1 MRTADP
7 ASPRPDWKLSEGFV
21 AAEGRD
27 ILPHLARSRPNLV
40 ESHTALLL
48 SAFLQNGLIPALIE
62 VIVTGEGV
70 ISVRAGVLL
79 GQFLHLVS
87 SLLPHEISATQQCLP
102 LLASYVD
109 STHPT
114 YSRQK
119 SIKALATVT
128 GLHKLHN
135 LKKHGAKPSSLL
147 LEQVLEYS
155 GQSQGGQFVGDRLK
169 LPSGYPSTE
178 PGGGD
183 VTNIKESGVTVHRD
197 PQSWRWDLVLSTL
210 RWPSETVRRLEDTNC
225 KAFLKKLTDFF
236 LPSSNMFSRLEL
248 DSGRTRYMARVGQAL
263 LDFLL
268 NSIPVCNALNGGQ
281 ADLEPEATVRLD
293 SFIGDVMVCVQE
305 VISSNNPHNCVFSP
319 TRLTNTACQ
328 LYFLFLGRLSRTET
342 GRNCLDKHNTLS
354 LLSELL
360 RVRHDIYL
368 KLVVSAMDYRQEDW
382 GSRSNLLVK
391 ALTVSSEQGRV
402 YSTRWVGVLAR
413 MGVPSISVY
422 GVELLVKQLADE
434 SLTVASTALAI
445 LDEVCDDK
453 MFLESL
459 VSNSQQLVRTNM
471 SRLGDRGRLLVTR
484 CVASANGFNLMSRNN
499 WLGSELNY
507 WATTGNIRY
516 VMLVEGIINDGF
528 SLHQRSEEGHG
539 TYGRRSGQDRETVR
553 DVFTPPHLYG
563 QLAQTKQGL
572 ELLLAENS
580 FWEMILTLQR
590 VGSCRMLESE
600 QQWLE
605 VKAAIWGLSSVAAT
619 SNACKLLEQA
629 GVISSLVQLAE
640 SCPVLSIAGSAF
652 YALGSVASSGAGSGA
667 LGSLGW
673 VTIRHCRGDTWPIA
687 QDWLGET
694 DSIRDS
700 VVTSL
705 VQPAPS
711 SPGSDTEED
720 TSLALVRTNTQSSD
734 TGTVVCVKPSPSKR
748 FSEKVSSWFRN
759 IESEKKRES
768 SNSNSNGNGK
778 AARRNS
784 EGSRGLASSIR
795 MSLRKKRPSIGSGR
809 PRTTSVGSL
818 PASKETTPKSCLTPG
833 PQQAGQAGPEEEK
846 VRRKLSFSRDDTEAE
861 LEVRPVQASPGELPG
876 EIFPLDNIVEEPE
889 KATAPVVTPGP
900 QRTTSLSTSS
910 SGLSSQGRQAEAAL
924 APQQHVVSR
933 AINIERAATL
943 QCEAPVTPV
952 TPSNISTGSVPQL
965 EQIEE
970 LGAASL
976 EDPDPV
982 SIVTRGGEVSLLG
995 VIRQGTS
1002 VSSVSSIG
1010 SYSFQENPGY
1020 STRTRKRRPQLSESE
1035 DGDPIVGSRQGPVVV
1050 RQDSYSRNT
1059 LPIRARHRPL
1069 TASLGSEPVNRSVS
1083 VPPKILP
1090 ATLPRPDTKEPAHYW
1105 GLAFP
1110 LNPTVLQPS
1119 DPQPPPDQRPS
1130 PPSPPPA
1137 VIPMSLPLSLLYT
1150 NGLYEHDPTTC
1161 LNCFSVQVSYPTVIS
1176 YLSSCILFSVKCP
1189 TKIKFHVHPTRI
1201 LSGRNP

>member
-7 ASPRPDWKLSEGFV
+7 ASPRPDWRLSEGFV

-27 ILPHLARSRPNLV
+27 ILAHLARSRPNLV

-48 SAFLQNGLIPALIE
+48 SSFLQNGLIPALIE

-109 STHPT
+109 TTHPT
-114 YSRQK
+114 YSKQK

-135 LKKHGAKPSSLL
+135 LKKHGARPSSLL

-183 VTNIKESGVTVHRD
+183 VTNMKESGVTQHRD

-210 RWPSETVRRLEDTNC
+210 RWPSETVRRLEETNC

-268 NSIPVCNALNGGQ
+268 QSIPVCNGGQ

-422 GVELLVKQLADE
+422 GVELLVRQLADS
-434 SLTVASTALAI
+434 SLTVASTALSI

-484 CVASANGFNLMSRNN
+484 CVASVNGFNLMSRNN

-539 TYGRRSGQDRETVR
+539 TYGRRSGQDCEAVR

-580 FWEMILTLQR
+580 FWEMIVTLQR

-605 VKAAIWGLSSVAAT
+605 VKAAIWGLASVAAT
-619 SNACKLLEQA
+619 SSACKLLEQA

-640 SCPVLSIAGSAF
+640 TCPVLSIAGSAY
-652 YALGSVASSGAGSGA
+652 YALGSVASSGAGSAA

-673 VTIRHCRGDTWPIA
+673 VTIRHCRGDRWPIA

-694 DSIRDS
+694 DIIRDS
-700 VVTSL
+700 VVAST

-711 SPGSDTEED
+711 SPDSDTEED
-720 TSLALVRTNTQSSD
+720 ISQGLVRTNTQSSD

-748 FSEKVSSWFRN
+748 FSEKVTSWFTRN
-759 IESEKKRES
+759 DSDKKREAS
-768 SNSNSNGNGK
+768 SNGK
-778 AARRNS
+778 AARRYS

-795 MSLRKKRPSIGSGR
+795 MSLRLKRPSIGSVR

-818 PASKETTPKSCLTPG
+818 PPSKETTPKSCVAAG
-833 PQQAGQAGPEEEK
+833 GQQTGQAGPEEEK
-846 VRRKLSFSRDDTEAE
+846 AKRKLSFSQDDTDGE
-861 LEVRPVQASPGELPG
+861 LEVRPVQASPGDLPG
-876 EIFPLDNIVEEPE
+876 EMFQLDNIVEEPE
-889 KATAPVVTPGP
+889 KVTLPVVCPAP

-910 SGLSSQGRQAEAAL
+910 SGLSSQGRQQEMVVAAT
-924 APQQHVVSR
+924 QHPVSR
-933 AINIERAATL
+933 AINIERAVTL
-943 QCEAPVTPV
+943 QCEAPVTP
-952 TPSNISTGSVPQL
+952 SNTSTGSVPQL

-982 SIVTRGGEVSLLG
+982 SVVARGGEVSLLG

-1020 STRTRKRRPQLSESE
+1020 GTRTRKRRPQLSESE
-1035 DGDPIVGSRQGPVVV
+1035 DGDPIVGPRQGAVVV
-1050 RQDSYSRNT
+1050 RHDSYSRNT
-1059 LPIRARHRPL
+1059 FPIRARHRPL

-1090 ATLPRPDTKEPAHYW
+1090 PTLTRPDSKEPAHYW

-1110 LNPTVLQPS
+1110 LNPGVLQPC
-1119 DPQPPPDQRPS
+1119 DPQPS
-1130 PPSPPPA
+1130 PPSPSPS
-1137 VIPMSLPLSLLYT
+1137 VIPMSLPLSILYT
-1150 NGLYEHDPTTC
+1150 NGLYQHDTTTC
-1161 LNCFSVQVSYPTVIS
+1161 LNCFSIQVGIRLIIS
-1176 YLSSCILFSVKCP
+1176 LRSP
-1189 TKIKFHVHPTRI
+1189 
-1201 LSGRNP
+1201 